1 MTDETHAVFQLDN
14 AVISVQFIG
23 GLLMSAMAWWV
34 KRQDGRI
41 TDLEKQLTD
50 KVDKEAHDKAHEEI
64 RRETREAISANIE
77 AINRSSQS
85 AIDAIKQVHTRVD
98 DLYKLLITEKK

>member
-1 MTDETHAVFQLDN
+1 MTDEAHAVFQLDN

-41 TDLEKQLTD
+41 TDLEKQLTE
-50 KVDKEAHDKAHEEI
+50 KVDKEAHGKAHEEL
-64 RRETREAISANIE
+64 RRDVREALAANIE
-77 AINRSSQS
+77 AVNRSSQIT
-85 AIDAIKQVHTRVD
+85 IDAITKVHERVD
-98 DLYKLLITEKK
+98 KIFQFIAEKK

>member
-1 MTDETHAVFQLDN
+1 MSDEAHAAFQLDN
-14 AVISVQFIG
+14 AVILVQFIG

-50 KVDKEAHDKAHEEI
+50 KVDKDHHEKTLDEM
-64 RRETREAISANIE
+64 RRETREALAANIE

>member
-14 AVISVQFIG
+14 AVISAQFIG

-34 KRQDGRI
+34 KRQDSRI

-50 KVDKEAHDKAHEEI
+50 KVDKDHHEKTLEEI
-64 RRETREAISANIE
+64 RRETREAIAANIE
-77 AINRSSQS
+77 AINRSSQN
-85 AIDAIKQVHTRVD
+85 AIDAITKVHARVD
-98 DLYKLLITEKK
+98 DLYKLIADRK

>member
-1 MTDETHAVFQLDN
+1 MTDEAHAALQLDN

-41 TDLEKQLTD
+41 TDLEKQLSE
-50 KVDKEAHDKAHEEI
+50 KVDKDAHDKAVDELRRDI
-64 RRETREAISANIE
+64 RDALSANTE
-77 AINRSSQS
+77 AINRFNQNMTE
-85 AIDAIKQVHTRVD
+85 AITKVHSRVD
-98 DLYKLLITEKK
+98 ELYKIKCLEK